1 MSMKQSLKKLFSNK
15 DNNFRLNNK
24 NYKNKKVNQ
33 INKIIQ
39 IGVHNVQIQN
49 IKYLYQKKKYKIKII
64 KLQNQKISYNSKI
77 IATSNNIMQ

>member
-39 IGVHNVQIQN
+39 IGVPNVQIQN

-64 KLQNQKISYNSKI
+64 KLQNQKIIYYNKI

>member
-39 IGVHNVQIQN
+39 IGVPNVQI
-49 IKYLYQKKKYKIKII
+49 
-64 KLQNQKISYNSKI
+64 
-77 IATSNNIMQ
+77 